1 MKLFSFLKPVV
12 IAITLAVIIFGVVPQ
27 FVDAPKGG
35 IKRTSYSIE
44 LATVFR
50 GVF

>member
-1 MKLFSFLKPVV
+1 MKTSFLKPIVIIITLVV
-12 IAITLAVIIFGVVPQ
+12 ILFGVVPQ

-35 IKRTSYSIE
+35 ISRTSSSIE